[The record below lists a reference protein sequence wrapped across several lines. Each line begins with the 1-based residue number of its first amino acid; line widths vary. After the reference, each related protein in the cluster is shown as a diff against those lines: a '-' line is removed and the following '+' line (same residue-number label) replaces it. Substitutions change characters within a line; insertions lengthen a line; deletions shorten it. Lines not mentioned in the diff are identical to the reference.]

1 MLNNST
7 FRSKYYVL
15 FSGFKSSNM
24 KRLISFIAII
34 TLLFSC
40 KQEEMG
46 SSDVAPPPV
55 HVLKVVQDNVELE
68 KEFVGQVYGKVD
80 IPIRARVEGFLQG
93 IHFQEGR
100 PVKKDQLLYSID
112 PDPFLQSV
120 AAAESELA
128 AANTELTRASNDLDR
143 IKPLADMNALSQR
156 DLDGAIASKEA
167 AEAMVDAAEAGL
179 RAEKIRLSYTK
190 LYSPINGV
198 IGKTN
203 AKIGEFV
210 GREPNPVILNTVS
223 RVDSIR
229 VEFFITEDDYLY
241 LAREAQLARE
251 SGKVPEGQ
259 KSRPMKLIL
268 SDGSVFDQEGYVDFV
283 DRSVGV
289 ATGSILIQSSF
300 PNPDKLIKPGQ
311 FARVRVVVES
321 VEDGLLVPQ
330 RSVSEFQGNFF
341 VLKVDENSKVEQA
354 KVEIIGPHKDYYL
367 IGSGL
372 EKGDKI
378 VFESIQ
384 QVKSGMTITPIDT
397 VFQSQFEVAK

>member
-1 MLNNST
+1 MKKFLTCIALST
-7 FRSKYYVL
+7 L
-15 FSGFKSSNM
+15 FVCCDKKEKNPAEAS
-24 KRLISFIAII
+24 
-34 TLLFSC
+34 
-40 KQEEMG
+40 
-46 SSDVAPPPV
+46 PPSV
-55 HVLKVVQDNVELE
+55 HVLKVVQDDVQLE

-80 IPIRARVEGFLQG
+80 IPIRARVEGFLEG

-100 PVKKDQLLYSID
+100 PVKKNQLLYTVDS
-112 PDPFLQSV
+112 DPFQQSV
-120 AAAESELA
+120 AAAESDLA
-128 AANTELTRASNDLDR
+128 AANTELTRASNDLER

-156 DLDGAIASKEA
+156 DLDGAVANKEA
-167 AEAMVDAAEAGL
+167 AEAMVDAAKAGV
-179 RAEKIRLSYTK
+179 RAEKIRLGYTK

-223 RVDSIR
+223 RVDSVR

-241 LAREAQLARE
+241 LAREQQEDRKN
-251 SGKVPEGQ
+251 GKLKENQP
-259 KSRPMKLIL
+259 SRPLKLIL
-268 SDGSVFDQEGYVDFV
+268 SDGSVFDQVGYVDFV
-283 DRSVGV
+283 DRNVGT
-289 ATGSILIQSSF
+289 ATGSVMIQSSF
-300 PNPDKLIKPGQ
+300 PNPEKLIKPGQ

-321 VEDGLLVPQ
+321 VENGLLVPQ
-330 RSVSEFQGNFF
+330 RSVSEFQGSFF
-341 VLKVDENSKVEQA
+341 VLKVNNDNKVEQTR
-354 KVEIIGPHKDYYL
+354 VDIMGPYKDYYL

-372 EKGDKI
+372 TKGDRI